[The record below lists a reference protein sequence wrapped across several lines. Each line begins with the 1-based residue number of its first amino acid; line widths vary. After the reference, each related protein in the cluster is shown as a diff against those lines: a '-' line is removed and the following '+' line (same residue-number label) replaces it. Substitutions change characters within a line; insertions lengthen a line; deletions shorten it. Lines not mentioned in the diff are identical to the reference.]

1 MSEPSSPSVVVESNA
16 KVHVSKWP
24 LWAALGVVAA
34 LVVFTVV
41 WFAANGEDDYTP
53 GPVAQGLLDGLEGQ
67 GVNANLAPSEL
78 KCVDDAGAKYDID
91 PAMFAGGVDV
101 LDVEPSADEQAFV
114 GVMMDDCLTRNTRV
128 DIIAQGML
136 GDADMSDVT
145 EAQARCVGEKM
156 DDAITDAGG
165 YGTLA
170 EDPEAAFG
178 LVFGIFG
185 SLGECGIDMTDMMG
199 MGG

>member
-1 MSEPSSPSVVVESNA
+1 MSEPSSPSVVIESNA

-34 LVVFTVV
+34 LIVFTVV

-67 GVNANLAPSEL
+67 GVNVNVAASEL

-91 PAMFAGGVDV
+91 PAMFSDGVDV
-101 LDVEPSADEQAFV
+101 LDVDPTPAQQEFV
-114 GVMMDDCLTRNTRV
+114 GVMMDDCLTRSSRV

-136 GDADMSDVT
+136 GDADMDGVT

-156 DDAITDAGG
+156 DDTIIDAGG
-165 YGTLA
+165 YGSLA

-185 SLGECGIDMTDMMG
+185 SLGECGIDMTDLMG